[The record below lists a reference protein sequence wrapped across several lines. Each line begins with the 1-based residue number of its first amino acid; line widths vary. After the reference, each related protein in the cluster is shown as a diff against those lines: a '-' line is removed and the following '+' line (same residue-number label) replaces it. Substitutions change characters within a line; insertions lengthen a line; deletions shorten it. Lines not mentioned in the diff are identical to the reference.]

1 MNILTKSQAA
11 LLRALDGYELKQAS
25 LSDLRRDT
33 GLTVRGIRQ
42 IAFALEERAML
53 AMEGNKCSLT
63 FAGQQALVQ
72 YMPASSSVER
82 AWREAGYPR
91 AYGDWHPGDE
101 I

>member
-33 GLTVRGIRQ
+33 GLTVRGVRQ
-42 IAFALEERAML
+42 IAFALEERTML

-63 FAGQQALVQ
+63 FGGQQALIEQSNLDLMRSPQ
-72 YMPASSSVER
+72 Y
-82 AWREAGYPR
+82 
-91 AYGDWHPGDE
+91 HPGDLA
-101 I
+101 